1 MGRYLIIGLTTAM
14 GFCKAD
20 AKKTFKSVKEAS
32 DYVSENFAPSDV
44 FEMREGENSV
54 CYSLRPEL
62 LSSELTSFLYDF
74 YSMRYEG
81 FRDVGERD
89 AIIAKLKELQTPEK
103 IMELADEKEF
113 ENFQKDVYWGNIYCG
128 ERWNRLRIERE
139 GIDLS
144 LDGKIM
150 LECEDGLF
158 DFFAKL
164 ICEKLQ
170 KYKLS
175 KAICVTIA
183 A

>member
-1 MGRYLIIGLTTAM
+1 
-14 GFCKAD
+14 
-20 AKKTFKSVKEAS
+20 
-32 DYVSENFAPSDV
+32 
-44 FEMREGENSV
+44 
-54 CYSLRPEL
+54 
-62 LSSELTSFLYDF
+62 
-74 YSMRYEG
+74 
-81 FRDVGERD
+81 
-89 AIIAKLKELQTPEK
+89 
-103 IMELADEKEF
+103 MELADEKEF

-144 LDGKIM
+144 LDGKII